1 MTGQKEWWA
10 VHIFLFDP
18 QASESCLVDDV
29 MPAVRDLV
37 AQGKASDWFFIR
49 YWEGG
54 PHLRLRLANI
64 IHGDRKRFLEALQ
77 LKVEARMSENAMT
90 RDEYYAQH
98 SFDGE
103 SVDVDALPWYGDGQI
118 VEIAYEPETVRY
130 GGPQALLLSEG
141 LFSVSSEL
149 AVQIVGA
156 TRSHFE
162 KRLAAAFVLMLA
174 AASIAGRDAVGILTF
189 CHNYGTMWARY
200 SEQTKAVADSPP
212 PKPSPGHVAAV
223 ASLVAGR
230 GLSSAFA
237 QHWYESL
244 LRLRDGLEQ
253 LGREGALVSPI
264 DGTVADTPERIEYAI
279 VAILWSQVHMLNNRL
294 AVMPTQE
301 VLVARAVAAAAREH
315 VRKHEVAL

>member
-10 VHIFLFDP
+10 IHIFLFDP
-18 QASESCLVDDV
+18 QASESCLVDDIV
-29 MPAVRDLV
+29 PAVRDLI

-64 IHGDRKRFLEALQ
+64 GSADLECFLEALRQ
-77 LKVEARMSENAMT
+77 KVEGRMSETAMT
-90 RDEYYAQH
+90 REDYYGQH
-98 SFDGE
+98 PFDGE
-103 SVDVDALPWYGDGQI
+103 PVDIDALPWYGDGLA

-130 GGPQALLLSEG
+130 GGPQALHLSEG
-141 LFSVSSEL
+141 LFGVSSDV

-156 TRSHFE
+156 TRSQFD

-174 AASIAGRDAVGILTF
+174 AASVAGRDAAGILTF
-189 CHNYGTMWARY
+189 CHNYGSMWARY
-200 SEQTKAVADSPP
+200 SGQTRAVADGPLP
-212 PKPSPGHVAAV
+212 QPSPGHLAAV

-244 LRLRDGLEQ
+244 FRLRDGLER
-253 LGREGALVSPI
+253 LGRDGALVSPM

-294 AVMPTQE
+294 AVMPAQE
-301 VLVARAVAAAAREH
+301 VLVARAVAAAARALM
-315 VRKHEVAL
+315 VKDEVAL